1 MARTNQ
7 DASFYANNDFVL
19 AYTLYDDDADPVVL
33 LDVSGATIKWVISH
47 KVSAGNP
54 GKIPMLAK
62 STVTGGIVITDG
74 PNGEV
79 EVTVADTDTEFLKG
93 NYYMELELTDTSGNK
108 TVQSTGIL
116 TLLKNVTNV

>member
-19 AYTLYDDDADPVVL
+19 QYTIFNDDVDPAVL
-33 LDVSGATIKWVISH
+33 LDISGSSFKWVISH
-47 KVSAGNP
+47 KTSAGNP
-54 GKIPMLAK
+54 GKIPLLAK

-79 EVTVADTDTEFLKG
+79 EVTVTATDAEFLKG
-93 NYYMELELTDTSGNK
+93 DYYMELEVTDTSGNK